1 MICCVFE
8 LKNMKEISSG
18 FSGKTVLD
26 LKKKNLQREKAMSC
40 AQILSAEL
48 FITILS

>member
-26 LKKKNLQREKAMSC
+26 LKKKKSTKRKSYELC
-40 AQILSAEL
+40 ADS
-48 FITILS
+48 FS